1 MVSSFRLKKRS
12 NETCRLNSDVLKVLC
27 KCWQFVPWNSRY
39 FRAQIFIISRLEE
52 VKNIE
57 PVTKNGN
64 TLIFF
69 PFLPVF
75 FLSPPVFISVFLF
88 LKISFLKIS
97 SFSNLYIIYNNY
109 WFCDLGARETLDQ
122 TVAWYFSYQRLGT
135 ILSIY
140 TVCTRSLSHIFI
152 VNAQYKNGRDF
163 LEIR

>member
-27 KCWQFVPWNSRY
+27 KCWQFVPCNSRY

-57 PVTKNGN
+57 PVTKKWQYVD
-64 TLIFF
+64 IFPLF
-69 PFLPVF
+69 ACVF
-75 FLSPPVFISVFLF
+75 FLSPSLFLF
-88 LKISFLKIS
+88 FKISFMKIS
-97 SFSNLYIIYNNY
+97 SFSYLYIIYNNY

-140 TVCTRSLSHIFI
+140 TVCTRSLVIYS
-152 VNAQYKNGRDF
+152 
-163 LEIR
+163 